1 MQTQGVNQCTDVRGG
16 DDAGWSMVAVRLFRL
31 GRTGL
36 SDGLTWMLV
45 KAEDGGDFSDDDIG
59 ADADGGQLLGR
70 GNTWCRLEG
79 LCGGF
84 DRLLRRVDSRR
95 CT

>member
-1 MQTQGVNQCTDVRGG
+1 MHGDMRTVATQGGAWLQSDIF
-16 DDAGWSMVAVRLFRL
+16 WL

-59 ADADGGQLLGR
+59 A
-70 GNTWCRLEG
+70 
-79 LCGGF
+79 
-84 DRLLRRVDSRR
+84 
-95 CT
+95 

>member
-1 MQTQGVNQCTDVRGG
+1 
-16 DDAGWSMVAVRLFRL
+16 MVAVEHTRLD
-31 GRTGL
+31 RTGL
-36 SDGLTWMLV
+36 SDGSTGMSV

-59 ADADGGQLLGR
+59 ADADGGRLLGR

-84 DRLLRRVDSRR
+84 DRLLRRVDSRW